1 MEEERIKNLFSDIIK
16 KQIVI
21 LGPGI
26 ALMKARNVPGI
37 TIDDEGN
44 VSKIDGEPKILLDKL
59 VSEYVSLSGLIVKKT
74 LEPLLEKYEK
84 GEI

>member
-1 MEEERIKNLFSDIIK
+1 MEEERIRNLFSDIIK

-26 ALMKARNVPGI
+26 ALMKARNVPGL
-37 TIDDEGN
+37 TVDDEGN
-44 VSKIDGEPKILLDKL
+44 VSKIDGEPKTLLDKL